1 MTQGDVI
8 RKMTNEQIARL
19 LQQTYE
25 DGMFDALRC
34 KGLPTTANENR
45 KRWQEW
51 VNYDMGDEG
60 GRMNGFLDTEG
71 KLHECNFYGH
81 LDKALAI
88 VERMGVPV
96 KNELE
101 AEEYLQKLGWLVIRT
116 NSVYGFIGYFQE
128 NSNTLRYHLTDAQK
142 KWLNKF
148 YEYMTDEC
156 RESVDMLFDMDK

>member
-1 MTQGDVI
+1 
-8 RKMTNEQIARL
+8 
-19 LQQTYE
+19 
-25 DGMFDALRC
+25 
-34 KGLPTTANENR
+34 
-45 KRWQEW
+45 
-51 VNYDMGDEG
+51 
-60 GRMNGFLDTEG
+60 MNGFLDTEG
-71 KLHECNFYGH
+71 KMHECNFCGH

-101 AEEYLQKLGWLVIRT
+101 AEEYLQKLGWIVIRT

-142 KWLNKF
+142 KWLNKA

-156 RESVDMLFDMDK
+156 RESVDMLFDTDK